1 MERDTLT
8 RRDLLAAAGAGGAG
22 TLAGCSMLGGNGD
35 GGSTAATEALG
46 EERAGELAERFAPT
60 LQFDADETW
69 FPTDPRPYATDR
81 DGERVVTGFDAVN
94 GYLAAYEPD
103 APPAPTVF
111 YNGRRYRDS
120 PLEVVQFWWYS
131 AFDQFTTN
139 FHWHDW
145 EALHVFVDGET
156 DTAQLYVASA
166 HSRSVPNNEFIDPG
180 RRPRVLSELGS
191 HSSALSLNELADS
204 FQRLPLGEAAADVTN
219 ATLGVVEA
227 LAELPVAY
235 GLPRDEGFRLP
246 YAIPELDDAPVYEH
260 PELPAF
266 ERRHL
271 APPELTVRSFTELA
285 SPPSEL
291 PERRSGLALGPE
303 GDATY
308 DLVPT
313 AEAEDIDAFVGPQ
326 LSFEFAVPGFVEDAV
341 ASHLTATAT
350 PWKQSRYRNPATDIS
365 DPNHRATLAERYDAI
380 GEGGPA
386 ARLVAAVRDVTPD
399 SDAPEGEGVTTEEP
413 TVESIALVESDPVA
427 VPSFQGA
434 IVADVPAGE
443 HRLTVNGAG
452 RAPHSERVEADG
464 PTAAG
469 ADGTVAMV
477 ANEDARKLRIDT
489 EGTDDDL
496 RRAAVEDDFGG
507 RIYDSRLDGRDAV
520 YVHRDGAYTAEVR
533 DADDEVGAFRVNP
546 DPDPDPDADEPVTV
560 DRPRTGKASLAG
572 FLGSLS
578 GETRAAVI
586 DAADGD
592 DGSSD
597 GDDDRQ
603 GGGNRTRPSGPA
615 GGLATALDAVR
626 RSAVRAL
633 ERAEQGDGQGADR
646 QLQAVATRLDRVGEA
661 LSSARGNVPGAT
673 ANAVDRRLSQLQ
685 RRTEQALDAEKL

>member
-1 MERDTLT
+1 MNPRALT
-8 RRDLLAAAGAGGAG
+8 RRDLLAVAGAGGAG
-22 TLAGCSMLGGNGD
+22 ALAGCSALDGD
-35 GGSTAATEALG
+35 GGGDGTAATMPLDEDR
-46 EERAGELAERFAPT
+46 EQELAEQFAPT
-60 LQFDADETW
+60 LRFDANETW

-81 DGERVVTGFDAVN
+81 DGERVVPGFDAVN
-94 GYLAAYEPD
+94 GYLEAYEPD
-103 APPAPTVF
+103 APPAPTLF

-120 PLEVVQFWWYS
+120 PLEVIQFWWYS

-145 EALHVFVDGET
+145 EALHVFVDAES

-166 HSRSVPNNEFIDPG
+166 HSRSIPNNEFIDPEE
-180 RRPRVLSELGS
+180 RPRILSELGS
-191 HSSALSLNELADS
+191 HSSALSLNEFPDS
-204 FQRLPLGEAAADVTN
+204 FQRLPLDDAAADVTN
-219 ATLGVVEA
+219 AALGLVER
-227 LAELPVAY
+227 LSELPVAY
-235 GLPRDEGFRLP
+235 GLPRDEEFRLP
-246 YAIPELDDAPVYEH
+246 YVIPELDDAPVYEH
-260 PELPAF
+260 PDLPAF
-266 ERRHL
+266 EREHL
-271 APPELTVRSFTELA
+271 VPADLTVRSYAELA
-285 SPPSEL
+285 SPPSGL
-291 PERRSGLALGPE
+291 PERQSGLALGPD
-303 GDATY
+303 GDTDY

-313 AEAEDIDAFVGPQ
+313 TEADDIDAFTGPQ
-326 LSFEFAVPGFVEDAV
+326 LSFEFDVPGFVEDAI
-341 ASHLTATAT
+341 SGHITTAGT
-350 PWKQSRYRNPATDIS
+350 PWDQSRYRNPAEDIS
-365 DPNHRATLAERYDAI
+365 DPNHRATLAERYEAI
-380 GEGGPA
+380 GTGGPA

-399 SDAPEGEGVTTEEP
+399 GDAPDGEGVTTEEP

-427 VPSFQGA
+427 VPTFRGA
-434 IVADVPAGE
+434 VVADVPAGE

-546 DPDPDPDADEPVTV
+546 APEGDDPVTV
-560 DRPRTGKASLAG
+560 EQPRTGKASLAG
-572 FLGSLS
+572 FLGSLA
-578 GETRAAVI
+578 GETKNAV
-586 DAADGD
+586 AETADGD
-592 DGSSD
+592 SD
-597 GDDDRQ
+597 DSDDDDDRQ
-603 GGGNRTRPSGPA
+603 GGGNRTTPSGAA

-646 QLQAVATRLDRVGEA
+646 QLQAVATRLERVGEA
-661 LSSARGNVPGAT
+661 LSAARGNVPGPT
-673 ANAVDRRLSQLQ
+673 ANAVDRRLAQLQ
-685 RRTEQALDAEKL
+685 RRTEQAIDAEKL